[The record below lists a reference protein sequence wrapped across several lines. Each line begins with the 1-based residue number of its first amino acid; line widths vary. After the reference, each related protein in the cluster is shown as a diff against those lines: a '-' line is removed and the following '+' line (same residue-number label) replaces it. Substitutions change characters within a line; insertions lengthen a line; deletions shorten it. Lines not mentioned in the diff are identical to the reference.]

1 MKTLI
6 IGLGNPILG
15 DDGVGWKVV
24 EEIQKRIADSKWQME
39 NNDSLSAINHPLSAI
54 ELDCAAVGGITLM
67 EYLIGYDR
75 AIIIDTVIAHQPI
88 GSVSVFRL
96 NDLPEHSTLHTSSAH
111 DTSLQTALAAGQAM
125 GAHLPGEV
133 IVVGIEAEKIYD
145 FSEELSPE
153 VEAAVPRAV
162 DEVLLLLEKET
173 HYDLT

>member
-24 EEIQKRIADSKWQME
+24 EELDQMSVIKDSRE
-39 NNDSLSAINHPLSAI
+39 SLIINTPSV

-75 AIIIDTVIAHQPI
+75 AIIIDAVIAHQPV

-96 NDLPEHSTLHTSSAH
+96 NDLSEHSTLHTSSTH
-111 DTSLQTALAAGQAM
+111 DTSLQTAIAAGKAM
-125 GAHLPGEV
+125 GAHLPDEV

>member
-1 MKTLI
+1 MKTLV

-24 EEIQKRIADSKWQME
+24 EEINQRLMIKDSPE
-39 NNDSLSAINHPLSAI
+39 SLIINNQSL

-75 AIIIDTVIAHQPI
+75 AIVIDAVITHQPI
-88 GSVSVFRL
+88 GTVSVFRL
-96 NDLPEHSTLHTSSAH
+96 NDLPEHSTLHTSSPH
-111 DTSLQTALAAGQAM
+111 DASLQTAIAAGQAM
-125 GAHLPGEV
+125 GAHLPDEV
-133 IVVGIEAEKIYD
+133 IIIGIEAKKIYD
-145 FSEELSPE
+145 FSEELSFE